1 MSGRRF
7 VMMVAAGAALAASS
21 EALAAP
27 RVAVLRVEY
36 DGRVPEVSKQR
47 LSEQIVSGLADA
59 GFEVAAGTV
68 LKNVLEGGPA
78 PETCKTEQC
87 YRQIAGRGAFDY
99 LVIATI
105 GIKEK
110 NYDLKL
116 ELVNRDGKLAG
127 EAVKERC
134 ELCGIQE
141 VGDKLDK
148 LASSLNAY
156 VDVRRPAERARLTI
170 HSAPAGA
177 SVTVDGRAAGE
188 TPISLE
194 LPPGSHE
201 LALAAAGH
209 AAAHK
214 KITLESGIRGLVSI
228 DMMPVPDGRLLAPT
242 TSPLRSIG
250 WIALAVGVAAIGGG
264 VYALTQDHQKVTC
277 PAEAIRMNYT
287 ECYRN
292 TKLLVGAL
300 LGAGGVTAAVGGLV
314 VAFSRPAPAAP
325 PAEAVLAGITV
336 GYSRRF

>member
-1 MSGRRF
+1 
-7 VMMVAAGAALAASS
+7 VTLVAAAAVLIAAP
-21 EALAAP
+21 AFAAP

-59 GFEVAAGTV
+59 GFEVAAGAV

-87 YRQIAGRGAFDY
+87 YRQIAERGAFDY

-116 ELVNRDGKLAG
+116 ELVGGKDGKAAG
-127 EAVKERC
+127 EPVKERC

-141 VGDKLDK
+141 VGEKLDK

-156 VDVRRPAERARLTI
+156 VDARRSAPNAKLTI
-170 HSAPAGA
+170 HSTPTGA
-177 SVTVDGRAAGE
+177 SVTIDGRAAGE
-188 TPISLE
+188 TPVSLD
-194 LPPGSHE
+194 LSPGAHDVT
-201 LALAAAGH
+201 LAAAGH
-209 AAAHK
+209 AGARK
-214 KITLESGIRGLVSI
+214 KITLESGVRGLVEV
-228 DMMPVPDGRLLAPT
+228 DMLPVSEGRILAPQS
-242 TSPLRSIG
+242 SPLRSIG
-250 WIALAVGVAAIGGG
+250 WVALAAGLAAIGGG
-264 VYALTQDHQKVTC
+264 VYALSRDHEHVDC
-277 PAEAIRMNYT
+277 PREAMAMGFT
-287 ECYRN
+287 ECFRN

-314 VAFSRPAPAAP
+314 IVLAQPSPTPAPA
-325 PAEAVLAGITV
+325 EATLARITV